1 MQCGVVF
8 LNNTTYDQCI
18 CSVVSLISKI
28 KHTCVHGCAT
38 PLNDACSYRIR
49 LDEYTHIVRNM
60 SQK

>member
-1 MQCGVVF
+1 MLCGVTD
-8 LNNTTYDQCI
+8 LK
-18 CSVVSLISKI
+18 KI
-28 KHTCVHGCAT
+28 IHTCVHGCVT